1 MNCKQCRWY
10 KPLYVSAEKPT
21 DRGECHLNPPVVI
34 RTGESIKSVYPTVF
48 DNNSCGRFA
57 DINTVNVGDKFGI
70 VEKSPISMTANAGTG
85 GRVLTKESCSYR
97 VYLDPVTGEEIPES
111 IVFCP
116 GDTLT
121 SDTPEPKWNRHGCS
135 ADPGFH
141 HEHLEET
148 RKAIAELGVQK

>member
-1 MNCKQCRWY
+1 MALKDI
-10 KPLYVSAEKPT
+10 LA
-21 DRGECHLNPPVVI
+21 
-34 RTGESIKSVYPTVF
+34 TVQL
-48 DNNSCGRFA
+48 
-57 DINTVNVGDKFGI
+57 VGDSYNQGRALGLQSRQQDMADREQRSMETSRIATTKLNKEKFGI